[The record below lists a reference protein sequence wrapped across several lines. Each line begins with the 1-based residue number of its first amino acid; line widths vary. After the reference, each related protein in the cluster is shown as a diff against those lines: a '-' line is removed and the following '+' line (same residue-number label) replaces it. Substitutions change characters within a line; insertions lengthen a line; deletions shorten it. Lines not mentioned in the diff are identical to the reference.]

1 MTRAEAEFRIAKKIH
16 EIGKIFDEYSD
27 SNGIERDM
35 LSMTYNGEKGYVN
48 VFALD
53 NHDNYYLYYSSYRNK
68 LSESIIESE
77 MEDYDYEDV

>member
-1 MTRAEAEFRIAKKIH
+1 MLRAEAEFRIAKKLH

-35 LSMTYNGEKGYVN
+35 LSMTYNGKNGYVDA
-48 VFALD
+48 FAMD
-53 NHDNYYLYYSSYRNK
+53 NHDNYYLRYNSYKNEI
-68 LSESIIESE
+68 SESIINSD